1 MSSLLRVEH
10 VTISYNGK
18 PISVEKVDDLTLN
31 ITLQEPNSAFE
42 TEFGRLQPLPK
53 QGEILGIVGESGS
66 GKSTIIKAV
75 MGLLG
80 EEGLVTKGDI
90 WYKGENLTDMSTKE
104 LRRYLG
110 KEIGMVFQD
119 CKSALCPVRK
129 IGAQIYE
136 AVSEHEKASRHEV
149 RNRAG
154 EIMKKIGLNDADRV
168 LDSYP
173 FELSGGMNQRVGI
186 CTAMILHP
194 NLLLA
199 DEPTSALDVTVQKQV
214 AEELL
219 FMRKTYNTA
228 MILVTHNIGVVRMMA
243 DRILVLQNGQAREY
257 GETEAVLDHPKD
269 PYTKKLMSSVLHLKR
284 AENQEVR

>member
-1 MSSLLRVEH
+1 MDSLLLVEH

-18 PISVEKVDDLTLN
+18 PVVQDVS
-31 ITLQEPNSAFE
+31 FE
-42 TEFGRLQPLPK
+42 LK

-66 GKSTIIKAV
+66 GKSTIVKAI

-80 EEGLVTKGDI
+80 EEGLVTRGDI
-90 WYKGENLTDMSTKE
+90 WYKGENLTDMSEKK
-104 LRRYLG
+104 LRKLLG
-110 KEIGMVFQD
+110 TEIVFQD
-119 CKSALCPVRK
+119 CKAALCPVRT
-129 IGAQIYE
+129 IGAQIHE
-136 AVSEHEKASRHEV
+136 AVSEHEKISKKEV
-149 RNRAG
+149 RERAG
-154 EIMKKIGLNDADRV
+154 EIMKKIGLDDSDRV

-186 CTAMILHP
+186 CTAMIMHP

-214 AEELL
+214 VEELL
-219 FMRKTYNTA
+219 LMRKEYNTA

-243 DRILVLQNGQAREY
+243 DRILVLQNGQVRDY
-257 GETEAVLDHPKD
+257 GETKSVLDYPED

-284 AENQEVR
+284 NSNQEEN

>member
-1 MSSLLRVEH
+1 
-10 VTISYNGK
+10 
-18 PISVEKVDDLTLN
+18 
-31 ITLQEPNSAFE
+31 
-42 TEFGRLQPLPK
+42 
-53 QGEILGIVGESGS
+53 
-66 GKSTIIKAV
+66 
-75 MGLLG
+75 
-80 EEGLVTKGDI
+80 
-90 WYKGENLTDMSTKE
+90 
-104 LRRYLG
+104 
-110 KEIGMVFQD
+110 MVFQD
-119 CKSALCPVRK
+119 CKAALCPVRT

-136 AVSEHEKASRHEV
+136 AVSEHEKISKKEARK
-149 RNRAG
+149 RAG
-154 EIMKKIGLNDADRV
+154 EIMKKIGLDDSDRV

>member
-1 MSSLLRVEH
+1 MGSLLKLEH
-10 VTISYNGK
+10 VTICYNGE
-18 PISVEKVDDLTLN
+18 PVVHDVDLELN
-31 ITLQEPNSAFE
+31 
-42 TEFGRLQPLPK
+42 K
-53 QGEILGIVGESGS
+53 GEILGVVGESGS
-66 GKSTIIKAV
+66 GKSTIIKAI

-80 EEGLVTKGDI
+80 EEGLVTRGDI
-90 WYKGENLTDMSTKE
+90 WYKGENLTDMSEKK
-104 LRRYLG
+104 LRKLLG
-110 KEIGMVFQD
+110 TEIGMVFQD
-119 CKSALCPVRK
+119 CKAALCPVRT

-136 AVSEHEKASRHEV
+136 AVSEHEKISKKEV
-149 RNRAG
+149 RKHAG
-154 EIMKKIGLNDADRV
+154 EIMKKIGLDDSDRV